1 MIFRLILE
9 LFIYSL
15 ALWLSLY
22 LLARN
27 PARLPLTGAGLG
39 LLAFAT
45 SLAANLL
52 SGFAPTPSLTQTLTR
67 WHEMLPFLAA
77 LFWLV
82 ALLYLWSGASQQMRI
97 LLFVAACWLIGGMLL
112 FVFPLTWLPRDWVL
126 AALTIDFIL
135 LALAAAVS
143 DARDEGQALLPDLFR
158 SFDYSFGYALLFGG
172 LVTAAMSWGTGLT
185 FPMLVLLLAV
195 VTAAI
200 ITQTFADAVESSLDR
215 VAFAH
220 LPHLRRARADL
231 RAAASALP
239 RLGPPIDFATLDEV
253 EFTRL
258 TRRALSHLSDLPR
271 LAASPLTYLPVI
283 DTRLAQRNA
292 PDNTLER
299 AAELKSLLVESI
311 DRLKPRDQGEF
322 GVTEAWRH
330 YNALYFLYVA
340 GLKPYSRRAD
350 PHNGHNLVSHQALE
364 WFQTQVPERTL
375 HNWQN
380 AAARLVA
387 QDLRETLNVEPKT
400 GSIWQHFS

>member
-1 MIFRLILE
+1 MTVRLILE
-9 LFIYSL
+9 LFIYAL
-15 ALWLSLY
+15 ALWLGLY

-27 PARLPLTGAGLG
+27 PSRLRLAGAGLG
-39 LLAFAT
+39 LLAFAA

-52 SGFAPTPSLTQTLTR
+52 SDFAPSPSLTQTLTR
-67 WHEMLPFLAA
+67 WHETLPFFAA
-77 LFWLV
+77 LFWLA
-82 ALLYLWSGASQQMRI
+82 ALLYLWPSASQRMRI
-97 LLFVAACWLIGGMLL
+97 LLSMAACLLIGGMIL
-112 FVFPLTWLPRDWVL
+112 FAFPPAWLPRRWLLV
-126 AALTIDFIL
+126 ALMVDFIL
-135 LALAAAVS
+135 LGLAAAVS

-158 SFDYSFGYALLFGG
+158 SFDYALGYALLFGG
-172 LVTAAMSWGTGLT
+172 LVTAAMVWGTGLT
-185 FPMLVLLLAV
+185 FPMLALLLAV
-195 VTAAI
+195 LAAAI
-200 ITQTFADAVESSLDR
+200 ITQTFADAVQSSLDR

-239 RLGPPIDFATLDEV
+239 RLGPPVDFAALDEA

-258 TRRALSHLSDLPR
+258 TRRALSHLSDLPH

-283 DTRLAQRNA
+283 ETRLAQRNA

-299 AAELKSLLVESI
+299 AAELKSLLIESI

-322 GVTEAWRH
+322 GATEAWRY
-330 YNALYFLYVA
+330 YNALYFPYVA

-350 PHNGHNLVSHQALE
+350 TPNGHNPISYQALE

-380 AAARLVA
+380 AAAKLVA
-387 QDLRETLNVEPKT
+387 QDLRETLNV
-400 GSIWQHFS
+400 QH

>member
-1 MIFRLILE
+1 MTVRLSLE

-15 ALWLSLY
+15 ALWLGLY

-27 PARLPLTGAGLG
+27 PARLPLAGAGLG
-39 LLAFAT
+39 LLAFAA

-52 SGFAPTPSLTQTLTR
+52 SGFAPTSTLAQTLTR
-67 WHEMLPFLAA
+67 WHETLPFLAA

-82 ALLYLWSGASQQMRI
+82 ALLYLWPGASQRMRT
-97 LLFVAACWLIGGMLL
+97 LLCVAVCWLIGGTVL
-112 FVFPLTWLPRDWVL
+112 FAFPPAWLPRGWVL
-126 AALTIDFIL
+126 AALTVDFIL
-135 LALAAAVS
+135 LGLAAAVA

-158 SFDYSFGYALLFGG
+158 SFDYSLGYALLFGG
-172 LVTAAMSWGTGLT
+172 LVTAAMVWGTGLT
-185 FPMLVLLLAV
+185 FPMLALLLAV
-195 VTAAI
+195 LAAAT
-200 ITQTFADAVESSLDR
+200 ITQTFADAVQSNLDR
-215 VAFAH
+215 LAFAH

-231 RAAASALP
+231 RAAAGALP
-239 RLGPPIDFATLDEV
+239 RLGPPVDFATLDEA

-258 TRRALSHLSDLPR
+258 TRRALSHLGDLPR
-271 LAASPLTYLPVI
+271 LAASPLTYLPI
-283 DTRLAQRNA
+283 IETRLAQRNA

-322 GVTEAWRH
+322 GATEAWRY
-330 YNALYFLYVA
+330 YNALYFPYVA

-350 PHNGHNLVSHQALE
+350 PLNGHNPVSHQALE

-380 AAARLVA
+380 AAAKLVA
-387 QDLRETLNVEPKT
+387 QDLKENLKQVAK
-400 GSIWQHFS
+400 